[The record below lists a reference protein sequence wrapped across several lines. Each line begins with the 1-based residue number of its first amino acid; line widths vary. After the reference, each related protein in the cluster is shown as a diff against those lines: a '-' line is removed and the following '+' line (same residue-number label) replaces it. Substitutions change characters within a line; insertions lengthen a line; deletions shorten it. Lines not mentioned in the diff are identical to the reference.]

1 MDRKIQMLQEID
13 RAMLFGNLDVN
24 LDIIREATG
33 VEIFQRDD
41 GLIFKADE
49 NMPLEQQEAS
59 LDLAQ
64 CIVEEFIN
72 ILESGESLGRQK
84 ASYVAGLKKEGLSY
98 RDSNVAKDVICF
110 TPQGKTSQAQDHRA
124 EKIRRKHKKKRYSI
138 RHRSCRHRQDLYS
151 RGHGSQ
157 CF

>member
-1 MDRKIQMLQEID
+1 MLQEID

-64 CIVEEFIN
+64 SIVEEFIN
-72 ILESGESLGRQK
+72 ILESRRKS
-84 ASYVAGLKKEGLSY
+84 
-98 RDSNVAKDVICF
+98 
-110 TPQGKTSQAQDHRA
+110 GKTKSVILRGLEKKGFRTETAMSQ
-124 EKIRRKHKKKRYSI
+124 KM
-138 RHRSCRHRQDLYS
+138 
-151 RGHGSQ
+151 
-157 CF
+157 

>member
-64 CIVEEFIN
+64 SIVC
-72 ILESGESLGRQK
+72 LL
-84 ASYVAGLKKEGLSY
+84 Y
-98 RDSNVAKDVICF
+98 
-110 TPQGKTSQAQDHRA
+110 TSTQ
-124 EKIRRKHKKKRYSI
+124 ISTV
-138 RHRSCRHRQDLYS
+138 L
-151 RGHGSQ
+151 
-157 CF
+157 

>member
-49 NMPLEQQEAS
+49 NMPVSYTHLT
-59 LDLAQ
+59 LPT
-64 CIVEEFIN
+64 
-72 ILESGESLGRQK
+72 ILL
-84 ASYVAGLKKEGLSY
+84 V
-98 RDSNVAKDVICF
+98 
-110 TPQGKTSQAQDHRA
+110 
-124 EKIRRKHKKKRYSI
+124 
-138 RHRSCRHRQDLYS
+138 
-151 RGHGSQ
+151 
-157 CF
+157 